1 MFNVQMFNVQFYLAT
16 DSPLDWPQSQAL
28 LGWEREIKTWTREK
42 FREVH
47 ISFQMLWR
55 ESQTEE
61 IRAKEM
67 NLPTVAAESVIPVT

>member
-1 MFNVQMFNVQFYLAT
+1 MFKCLMFNFTLPLIAPLTGLSHKHCLAEDGKLKLELELEVQ
-16 DSPLDWPQSQAL
+16 
-28 LGWEREIKTWTREK
+28 
-42 FREVH
+42 

-55 ESQTEE
+55 ESQNEE